1 MDKKEKD
8 EILTALEIVVK
19 NFLQPEY
26 VGRWINVRGR
36 SIGNMCVEIGI
47 DKRYS
52 TAIYDE
58 LKEIGMIE
66 CEGRC
71 AGMRYKI
78 ITDVISDYQAVANKI
93 YERHCSNLQSARI
106 DSKKRSSDLNPPR
119 KKLRIS
125 LDDMD
130 AKEVRR
136 KRAKK
141 EQDFSRIPHLGQ
153 TVFCLMNGY
162 ITEADITCVRFDD
175 AGKVKVDFKTPMMD
189 ENQVRICKKDYCL
202 RNIAFSVED
211 LVRKLTSNIQR
222 FKKNEK

>member
-1 MDKKEKD
+1 MDKERKD
-8 EILTALEIVVK
+8 EILAALEIVVK

-58 LKEIGMIE
+58 LKSIGMIE
-66 CEGRC
+66 CEGQR

-78 ITDVISDYQAVANKI
+78 ITDVINDYQAVASRI
-93 YERHCSNLQSARI
+93 YERHVNYLQSAKI
-106 DSKKRSSDLNPPR
+106 ESKQHSSELNPPQ
-119 KKLRIS
+119 KKSRLSIDI
-125 LDDMD
+125 LDERD
-130 AKEVRR
+130 AKR
-136 KRAKK
+136 KRPQKK
-141 EQDFSRIPHLGQ
+141 QDFSRIPHLGQ
-153 TVFCLMNGY
+153 TVFCLVNGY